1 MMPFLLTC
9 NNIREF
15 INYTYGA
22 RMMNKIRIYIYKEVN
37 YGNIAS
43 QQLSALASWQGLDI
57 ILLVCERQRWL
68 PLNYLQYYYSEL
80 IAAAWPFD
88 SFTVVR
94 SAVSALKTQR
104 KRPFLFAWQV
114 MSREAAKD
122 FTWEMLP
129 NRWKPNSPQYEGQDW
144 LSDRVTLLLCF
155 FINSLFWPTQTTMS
169 SKALMYL
176 YMNSTKHQLAG
187 DNSGAFSRWRTRI
200 KEKSAQRLQKV

>member
-22 RMMNKIRIYIYKEVN
+22 RMMNKIRIYIYKEVNN

-144 LSDRVTLLLCF
+144 LSDRSRVWQESPCCCVFLSTHCF
-155 FINSLFWPTQTTMS
+155 DQ
-169 SKALMYL
+169 
-176 YMNSTKHQLAG
+176 HRQL
-187 DNSGAFSRWRTRI
+187 W
-200 KEKSAQRLQKV
+200 AQRLWCIYIWTPQNIN